1 MQPDI
6 LNKFTTH
13 LKNTLQHA
21 AGLALELGN
30 RYINPEHLLF
40 GLAEAKGGI
49 AFEILSR
56 AGFHV
61 ARLKTSIRERNDSV
75 SSSPLSISDLR
86 FSLPAKRALEKAVL
100 IANHYEHK
108 YVGTEHLLWGI
119 LEINDATVEKFIAE
133 HNVNPKE
140 TKQHL
145 QLILRSTSKFP
156 DISGFFD
163 GNVRD
168 GEGTSTTKERQ
179 KTAALDYFATDL
191 TNVAQQKKIDPVIGR
206 EREIE
211 RLVHILARRTKN
223 NPVLIGDPGVGKTA
237 IVEGLA
243 KKIVKG
249 EVPDALLNKRI
260 LTLDLALVVAGTIY
274 RGEFES
280 RLKQIIDEMKS
291 DPNTILFI
299 DELHT
304 IVGAGSA
311 SGSMDAANILK
322 PALAK
327 GHVRVIGATT
337 LDEYKKH
344 IEGDAAL
351 ERRFQPIMVAEP
363 TTEKTLTILK
373 GIKVNYEKYHRVT
386 ITDEALE
393 AAVELSER
401 YIQDKFLPDKA
412 IDLVDE
418 AASKTKVESPGT
430 SSMRKIR
437 LLEEEL
443 NSLRQKKKN
452 AVSRE
457 EFQAALGLQTQ
468 ERLIETKL
476 GKARER
482 EAKFLPPNVGTIGKE
497 DIAEVVARITG
508 IPVYDLVRVERER
521 LLHLEDQMKQA
532 IIGQDEAIHAIA
544 DSIRRS
550 RAGLSNPNR
559 PIGSFIFIGPSGVG
573 KTETAKELARRI
585 FGDEKSLIRID
596 MSEFG
601 ESFNVSKL
609 IGAPAGYVGYRESNK
624 FSDAVKHRPYSV
636 VLFDEIEKA
645 HPDVF
650 NILLQILDD
659 GHLTDATGK
668 RVNFKNTI
676 IIMTSNI
683 GLQNFNKVAA
693 IGFDAE
699 TKAEEQKIA
708 EQYNEVRARQL
719 QELERGFRPEFLNRI
734 DKVITFRPLMIRSVE
749 KIVELQFNQIVE
761 RAKSQEV
768 KLELSAAARKLIA
781 QQGFSPDQ
789 GARAV
794 RRVLQDTVES
804 PLAERLLIGSVKTGS
819 VVRVAVRNSK
829 IILEKT
835 SKKK

>member
-21 AGLALELGN
+21 AALALELRN
-30 RYINPEHLLF
+30 RFINPEHLIY

-56 AGFHV
+56 AGLDLAH
-61 ARLKTSIRERNDSV
+61 LKTSIRGRNDSV
-75 SSSPLSISDLR
+75 AAVQLSISDLR

-100 IANHYEHK
+100 VANQYEHK

-119 LEINDATVEKFIAE
+119 LEINDATVEKFMTE
-133 HNVNPKE
+133 HNIKPPE
-140 TKQHL
+140 AKQHL
-145 QLILRSTSKFP
+145 QLVLRSTSKFP
-156 DISGFFD
+156 DISGFF
-163 GNVRD
+163 
-168 GEGTSTTKERQ
+168 EGQRESETPSTTKERG
-179 KTAALDYFATDL
+179 KNTALEFFATDL
-191 TNVAQQKKIDPVIGR
+191 TNVAMQKKIDPVIGR

-211 RLVHILARRTKN
+211 RLIHILARRTKN
-223 NPVLIGDPGVGKTA
+223 NPALIGDPGVGKTA

-243 KKIVKG
+243 KKILKG

-260 LTLDLALVVAGTIY
+260 LTLDLAMVVAGTIY

-280 RLKQIIDEMKS
+280 RLKQIIDELKA

-327 GHVRVIGATT
+327 GQIRVIGATT

-351 ERRFQPIMVAEP
+351 ERRFQPILVAEP
-363 TTEKTLTILK
+363 TPEETLTILK
-373 GIKVNYEKYHRVT
+373 GIRQNYEKYHRVT
-386 ITDEALE
+386 IADEAL
-393 AAVELSER
+393 AAAIDLSER

-418 AASKTKVESPGT
+418 AASKAKVDAKGT
-430 SSMRKIR
+430 VQMKKIR

-443 NSLRQKKKN
+443 NTLRQKKQQ
-452 AVSRE
+452 AVTSE
-457 EFQAALGLQTQ
+457 DFDHALTLKTQ
-468 ERLIETKL
+468 EAMLEDKL
-476 GKARER
+476 RKLHER
-482 EAKFLPPNVGTIGKE
+482 EARSLPQSIATIGKSA
-497 DIAEVVARITG
+497 IAEVIARITG
-508 IPVYDLVRVERER
+508 IPITDVVKAERER
-521 LLHLEDQMKQA
+521 LLNLETLLKA
-532 IIGQDEAIHAIA
+532 SIIGQDEAIHAIA

-550 RAGLSNPNR
+550 RAGLSNPQR
-559 PIGSFIFIGPSGVG
+559 PIGSFIFLGPSGVG
-573 KTETAKELARRI
+573 KTETAKEIALKV
-585 FGDEKSLIRID
+585 FGDDRALVRID

-609 IGAPAGYVGYRESNK
+609 IGAPAGYVGYREGNK
-624 FSDAVKHRPYSV
+624 FTDAVKHRPYSV

-650 NILLQILDD
+650 NILLQILED
-659 GHLTDATGK
+659 GHITDATGK

-676 IIMTSNI
+676 IVMTSNI
-683 GLQNFNKVAA
+683 GLQSFNQAAA
-693 IGFDAE
+693 IGFE
-699 TKAEEQKIA
+699 SESKAEEQA
-708 EQYNEVRARQL
+708 LNQQYEDVREKQTK
-719 QELERGFRPEFLNRI
+719 ELERGFRPEFLNRI
-734 DKVITFRPLMIRSVE
+734 DKVIVFRPLNLKAVE
-749 KIVELQFNQIVE
+749 KIVDLQFADIAE
-761 RAKSQEV
+761 RLVAQNV

-781 QQGFSPDQ
+781 RQGFSPEQ

-794 RRVLQDTVES
+794 RRVLQDSVES
-804 PLAERLLIGSVKTGS
+804 PLAEKLLIGGIRPGS
-819 VVRVAVRNSK
+819 LVRVGARKNK
-829 IILEKT
+829 IVLEKL
-835 SKKK
+835 KRK